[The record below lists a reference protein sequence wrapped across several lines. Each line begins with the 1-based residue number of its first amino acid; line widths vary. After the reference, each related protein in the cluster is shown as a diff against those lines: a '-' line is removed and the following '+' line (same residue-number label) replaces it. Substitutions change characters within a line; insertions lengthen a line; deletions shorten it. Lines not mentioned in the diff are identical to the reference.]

1 MRATQL
7 GVWVAVALVSAGCAA
22 AVGLVS
28 TGCAAEPGAPR
39 SEAGADPARV
49 IARQR
54 SGLARITA
62 AMDADAAL
70 FPARP
75 LAGPRL
81 LGPDQRAAALATW
94 AEFADRVIALEL
106 LSLAHADFFERS
118 GEERAAAL
126 ALRRAAFHASY
137 RFSMDFIERIER
149 DPGLARLLDEAH
161 VAPGAPELGYDRL
174 KLRYL
179 HVARASEFAALEALA
194 AAWGESG
201 DPALLADSAAD
212 AAAIWRRGAY
222 SGPRLTAANG
232 LEIVRSAAASLWLP
246 VQEDV
251 ARWMGEVR
259 VRRHGEALISA
270 EQVDTMIEALEPG
283 DVLLQRREWY
293 LTNAGIPGFWTHAAL
308 YVGTPEERSAVFGD
322 PALEDALR
330 AANPDSY
337 PRALAPVDGLAPRV
351 LEAIAEGVVFT
362 PLEAS
367 AHADSIA
374 VLRPRLGLEARAA
387 ALRRAFGFAGR
398 PYDYDFDFLTDA
410 ALVCSELVY
419 KAYQPETERAGLR
432 LPLETVAGRL
442 MMAPN
447 ELARL
452 YQRER
457 GLARRQFDF
466 VLMLDG
472 DEGARRAHPADA
484 ETFAASWRR
493 PKWHIV
499 TSRTAPAAAEGGP
512 LQP

>member
-1 MRATQL
+1 MTLTRL
-7 GVWVAVALVSAGCAA
+7 GVWLATALVSAGCAA
-22 AVGLVS
+22 
-28 TGCAAEPGAPR
+28 EPGAPGPDTG
-39 SEAGADPARV
+39 SDPAQV

-62 AMDADAAL
+62 AMDAETAL
-70 FPARP
+70 FPPEP

-81 LGPDQRAAALATW
+81 LRPDQRAAVLALW

-106 LSLAHADFFERS
+106 LSLAHADFFERA
-118 GEERAAAL
+118 GAERPAAL

-161 VAPGAPELGYDRL
+161 VAAGAPELGYDRL

-179 HVARASEFAALEALA
+179 HVARASEFAALETLAL
-194 AAWGESG
+194 AWGEAG

-212 AAAIWRRGAY
+212 AAVIWRRGAY
-222 SGPRLTAANG
+222 SGPQLTAANG
-232 LEIVRSAAASLWLP
+232 LEIVRTGASSLWLP
-246 VQEDV
+246 LQEQV
-251 ARWMGEVR
+251 ARWMGELR
-259 VRRHGEALISA
+259 VHRHGEALIST
-270 EQVDTMIEALEPG
+270 EQVEAMIAALEPG

-308 YVGTPEERSAVFGD
+308 YVGTPEERARLFGD

-337 PRALAPVDGLAPRV
+337 PRALAAVEGRAPRV
-351 LEAIAEGVVFT
+351 LEAIADGVVFT

-374 VLRPRLGLEARAA
+374 VLRPRLDLEARAA

-419 KAYQPETERAGLR
+419 KAYQPEGGRPGLR
-432 LPLETVAGRL
+432 LPVESVAGRL
-442 MMAPN
+442 MMTPN

-452 YQRER
+452 FQRER

-472 DEGARRAHPADA
+472 DEGASRARPADA
-484 ETFAASWRR
+484 ETFASSWRR

-499 TSRTAPAAAEGGP
+499 TSRTGPAAAESGLP
-512 LQP
+512 IP